1 MAAVQ
6 EARDVAAAD
15 PREGPTRRPGG
26 AGVGQ
31 RGVSAARC
39 VHVLKALKSWDGPA
53 SVADIAANSETDPK
67 TTRAWLNLL
76 ADEGVIDR
84 AGVGESTRGVKPHLF
99 RWPT

>member
-15 PREGPTRRPGG
+15 PREGPTRRPRGS
-26 AGVGQ
+26 GVGP
-31 RGVSAARC
+31 RGEQSARC
-39 VHVLKALKSWDGPA
+39 VHVLKALKSWNGPA
-53 SVADIAANSETDPK
+53 SVADIAANSETNVK

-84 AGVGESTRGVKPHLF
+84 AGVGESTRGVKPNLF
-99 RWPT
+99 KWPT